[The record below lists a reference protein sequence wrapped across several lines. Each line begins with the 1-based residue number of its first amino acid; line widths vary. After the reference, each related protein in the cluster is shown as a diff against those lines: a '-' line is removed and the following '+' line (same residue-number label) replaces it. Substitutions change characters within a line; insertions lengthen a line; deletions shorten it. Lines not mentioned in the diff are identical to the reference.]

1 MTTQTISQT
10 KGSDRPPSALEIQNW
25 IVNYVA
31 DLLEVESEE
40 IDPDVPFER
49 YGLDSASAVG
59 MTGDVENWLGR
70 KVDPTLLYDYPTV
83 SSFSQHLSAEFAN
96 ESKAT

>member
-10 KGSDRPPSALEIQNW
+10 PRSDRIPTAVEIQEW

-31 DLLEVESEE
+31 DLLGVDAEE
-40 IDPDVPFER
+40 IDPNIPFER

-59 MTGDVENWLGR
+59 MTGDIENWLER
-70 KVDPTLLYDYPTV
+70 KIDPTLLYDYPTV
-83 SSFSQHLSAEFAN
+83 AAFSKHLSDEFN
-96 ESKAT
+96 QQL